1 MLDHRR
7 RQPIRPILTN
17 LVRLFVSG
25 NAGVGQQQL
34 CPVLRSYG
42 CHNLQASLDGFLIV
56 SHGDPTTEFFICN
69 PVTRKCAP
77 LGKPQSHQGF
87 HNYIA
92 GFYLHQPSGEYRVLW
107 GSQARSYDAEDTN
120 CRTFYYVIAVGSN
133 DTRCVA
139 EGCIPQP
146 TASSPSLDLALRGG
160 LESSYR
166 IPPVHHRGSLHW
178 RLGKYHGCDASY
190 IMVFNTAAETFRLIC
205 QPAQLSPLNLL
216 FLEMDGSLAL
226 CSFSNDKDTIDVWVV
241 QDYDTGTWSFK
252 HRINLSGVDPILP
265 SDIKLTICPR
275 MVVLNEGELLI
286 QFAPRRVLRYD
297 MAGKFLGY
305 VKEEGSQEVNLWIT
319 KHYLQESVIPLPLL
333 LEVREEDEP
342 PFFTGL

>member
-1 MLDHRR
+1 
-7 RQPIRPILTN
+7 
-17 LVRLFVSG
+17 
-25 NAGVGQQQL
+25 
-34 CPVLRSYG
+34 
-42 CHNLQASLDGFLIV
+42 
-56 SHGDPTTEFFICN
+56 
-69 PVTRKCAP
+69 
-77 LGKPQSHQGF
+77 
-87 HNYIA
+87 
-92 GFYLHQPSGEYRVLW
+92 
-107 GSQARSYDAEDTN
+107 
-120 CRTFYYVIAVGSN
+120 
-133 DTRCVA
+133 
-139 EGCIPQP
+139 
-146 TASSPSLDLALRGG
+146 
-160 LESSYR
+160 
-166 IPPVHHRGSLHW
+166 
-178 RLGKYHGCDASY
+178 
-190 IMVFNTAAETFRLIC
+190 
-205 QPAQLSPLNLL
+205 
-216 FLEMDGSLAL
+216 MDGSLAL